1 MRQLNFPQYNLSVK
15 RNGDKLQIYDIIRK
29 KWIILTPEEWV
40 RQHVVHFLIT
50 DKEFPLGLVAVEK
63 TLKVNQL
70 NKRFDIVVFNKN
82 GFPLVLIECKAPEIK
97 LSEDTLHQALRY
109 NSVLQAPYIIL
120 SNGLDTYIGEINF
133 TNHSF
138 SYLNA
143 IPKFKELL

>member
-1 MRQLNFPQYNLSVK
+1 MQQLNFPQYDLSVK

-50 DKEFPLGLVAVEK
+50 EKEFPLSLVAVEK

-70 NKRFDIVVFNKN
+70 NKRFDIVVFGQN
-82 GFPLVLIECKAPEIK
+82 GLPLVLIECKAPEVK
-97 LSEDTLHQALRY
+97 LTENTLHQALRY
-109 NSVLQAPYIIL
+109 NSVLQAPFIIL
-120 SNGLDTYIGEINF
+120 SNGMDTYIGQLNF
-133 TNHSF
+133 TNMSF

-143 IPKFKELL
+143 IPKYKELL